1 MSLPQRIFALIDVN
15 NCYVSCERVFNPKLE
30 NRPVVVLSNNDGCVV
45 SRSYEAKK
53 LGIRMAVPFFQIE
66 EIIQQHQVEVFS
78 SNYALYA
85 EMSRRFMNILGSFVD
100 PCEQEVYSIDECFLE
115 LTAYQQ
121 SYDLTEYA
129 HQILDTV
136 KNWLGLPCC
145 IGIGYS
151 KTQAKLANNL
161 AKTYACFDSV
171 CNLVAEDPCIIEDL
185 LEKMPVGEVWGVGRK
200 IRRRLEKMNIYSVM
214 DLVQANPKMLG
225 KHFSVVM
232 ENTVK
237 ELQGMACLA
246 LEDIISDRRQILSSR
261 SFGQSIE
268 DKSSLGQAL
277 TEFTL
282 RAVERLR
289 NQTSLCKAVGVSI
302 RTNRFNKEEYYRP
315 FTIVYLADYSDDRLE
330 IMKAVQQGLE
340 RIYQT
345 GHRYK
350 KAEVIL
356 LDIIPRHSHAVDLF
370 HDTEEMLARQNLST
384 AFDVINKK
392 FGRDTMTLGRLITP
406 HGRAWQM
413 TQNHKS
419 PSYLTKWDE
428 VLRVF

>member
-1 MSLPQRIFALIDVN
+1 MRLPQRIFALIDVN

-45 SRSYEAKK
+45 SRSYEAKQ
-53 LGIRMAVPFFQIE
+53 LGIRMAVPVFQIE
-66 EIIQQHQVEVFS
+66 ELIRQYQVAVFS

-85 EMSRRFMNILGSFVD
+85 EMSRRFMNILASFVE

-129 HQILDTV
+129 RQILNTV
-136 KNWLGLPCC
+136 KAWLGLPCC

-161 AKTYACFDSV
+161 AKTHASFQGI
-171 CNLVAEDPCIIEDL
+171 CNLIAEDPCVIEDL
-185 LEKMPVGEVWGVGRK
+185 LENMPVGEVWGVGRK
-200 IRRRLEKMNIYSVM
+200 IRQRLEQMHIHSVM
-214 DLVQANPKMLG
+214 DLLQADPKMIG
-225 KHFSVVM
+225 KYFSVVM

-237 ELQGMACLA
+237 ELRGMACLEI
-246 LEDIISDRRQILSSR
+246 EDVVPDRQQVLSSR
-261 SFGQSIE
+261 SFGQPIQ
-268 DKSSLGQAL
+268 DKDHLSEAL

-289 NQTSLCKAVGVSI
+289 KQKLLCKAVGVSI
-302 RTNRFNKEEYYRP
+302 RTNRFNKENYYRP
-315 FTIVYLADYSDDRLE
+315 FTVVYLADYSDDRLQ
-330 IMKAVQQGLE
+330 IMKAVLQGLD
-340 RIYQT
+340 RIYQD

-356 LDIIPRHSHAVDLF
+356 LDVIPQQRHVVDLF
-370 HDTEEMLARQNLST
+370 HNTDELIARRELSL
-384 AFDVINKK
+384 AFDEINKK
-392 FGRDTMTLGRLITP
+392 FGRDSMTLARLITP
-406 HGRAWQM
+406 HGRSWSM
-413 TQNHKS
+413 IQNHKS
-419 PSYLTKWDE
+419 PSYLTKWEDL
-428 VLRVF
+428 LRVI

>member
-53 LGIRMAVPFFQIE
+53 LGIKMAVPVFQIE
-66 EIIQQHQVEVFS
+66 DIIRQHQVEVFS

-85 EMSRRFMNILGSFVD
+85 EMSRRFMNILGNFVD
-100 PCEQEVYSIDECFLE
+100 PCEQEIYSIDESFLE
-115 LTAYQQ
+115 LTAYQHC
-121 SYDLTEYA
+121 YDLSEYA
-129 HQILDTV
+129 QQIIDTI
-136 KNWLGLPCC
+136 KKWLGIPCC

-161 AKTYACFDSV
+161 AKNHASFNGV
-171 CNLVAEDPCIIEDL
+171 CNMVAEDPCVIESL
-185 LEKMPVGEVWGVGRK
+185 LGNMPAGEVWGVGRK
-200 IRRRLEKMNIYSVM
+200 IRQRLEKMNIYSVM
-214 DLVQANPKMLG
+214 DLVQADPKMMG
-225 KHFSVVM
+225 KYFSVVM

-237 ELQGMACLA
+237 ELQGMACLEI
-246 LEDIISDRRQILSSR
+246 EDVIADRQQVLSSR
-261 SFGQSIE
+261 SFGQPIE
-268 DKSSLGQAL
+268 DKNSLSGAL

-289 NQTSLCKAVGVSI
+289 QQNLLCKAVGVSI
-302 RTNRFNKEEYYRP
+302 RTNRFNKENYYRP
-315 FTIVYLADYSDDRLE
+315 FTVVYLADYSDDRLE
-330 IMKAVQQGLE
+330 IMKAVQQGLD
-340 RIYQT
+340 RIYQA

-356 LDIIPRHSHAVDLF
+356 LDIIPQRSHAVDLF
-370 HDTEEMLARQNLST
+370 HDTDELIARRNLSL
-384 AFDVINKK
+384 AFDEINKK
-392 FGRDTMTLGRLITP
+392 FGRDVMTLGRLITP
-406 HGRAWQM
+406 HGRTWSM

-428 VLRVF
+428 VLRVL

>member
-1 MSLPQRIFALIDVN
+1 MRLPQRIFALIDVN

-45 SRSYEAKK
+45 SRSYEAKQ
-53 LGIRMAVPFFQIE
+53 LGIRMAVPVFQIE
-66 EIIQQHQVEVFS
+66 KLIRQYQVAVFS

-85 EMSRRFMNILGSFVD
+85 EMSRRFMNILASFVE

-129 HQILDTV
+129 WQILDTV
-136 KNWLGLPCC
+136 KAWLGLPCC

-161 AKTYACFDSV
+161 AKTHASFQGI
-171 CNLVAEDPCIIEDL
+171 CNLIAEDPCVIEDL
-185 LEKMPVGEVWGVGRK
+185 LENMPVGEVWGVGRK
-200 IRRRLEKMNIYSVM
+200 IRQRLEQMHIHSVM
-214 DLVQANPKMLG
+214 DLLQADPKMIG
-225 KHFSVVM
+225 KYFSVVM

-237 ELQGMACLA
+237 ELRGMACLEI
-246 LEDIISDRRQILSSR
+246 EDVVPDRQQVLSSR
-261 SFGQSIE
+261 SFGQPIQ
-268 DKSSLGQAL
+268 DKDHLSEAL

-289 NQTSLCKAVGVSI
+289 KQKLLCKAVGVSI
-302 RTNRFNKEEYYRP
+302 RTNRFNKENYYRP
-315 FTIVYLADYSDDRLE
+315 FTVVYLADYSDDRLQ
-330 IMKAVQQGLE
+330 IMKAVLQGLD
-340 RIYQT
+340 RIYQD

-356 LDIIPRHSHAVDLF
+356 LDVIPQQRHVVDLF
-370 HDTEEMLARQNLST
+370 HNTDDLIARRELSL
-384 AFDVINKK
+384 AFDEINKK
-392 FGRDTMTLGRLITP
+392 FGRDSMTLARLITP
-406 HGRAWQM
+406 HGRSWSM
-413 TQNHKS
+413 IQNHKS
-419 PSYLTKWDE
+419 PSYLTKWEDL
-428 VLRVF
+428 LRVI

>member
-1 MSLPQRIFALIDVN
+1 MRLPQRIFALIDVN

-45 SRSYEAKK
+45 SRSYEAKQ
-53 LGIRMAVPFFQIE
+53 LGIRMAVPVFQIE
-66 EIIQQHQVEVFS
+66 ELIRQYQVAVFS

-85 EMSRRFMNILGSFVD
+85 EMSRRFMNILASFVE

-129 HQILDTV
+129 RKILDTV
-136 KNWLGLPCC
+136 KAWLGLPCC

-161 AKTYACFDSV
+161 AKTHASFQGI
-171 CNLVAEDPCIIEDL
+171 CNLIAEDPCVIEDL
-185 LEKMPVGEVWGVGRK
+185 LENMPVGEVWGVGRK
-200 IRRRLEKMNIYSVM
+200 IRQRLEQMHIHSVM
-214 DLVQANPKMLG
+214 DLLQADPKMIG
-225 KHFSVVM
+225 KYFSVVM

-237 ELQGMACLA
+237 ELRGMACLEI
-246 LEDIISDRRQILSSR
+246 EDVVPDRQQVLSSR
-261 SFGQSIE
+261 SFGQPIQ
-268 DKSSLGQAL
+268 DKDHLSEAL

-289 NQTSLCKAVGVSI
+289 KQKLLCKAVGVSI
-302 RTNRFNKEEYYRP
+302 RTNRFNKENYYRP
-315 FTIVYLADYSDDRLE
+315 FTVVYLADYSDDRLQ
-330 IMKAVQQGLE
+330 IMKAVLQGLD
-340 RIYQT
+340 RIYQD

-356 LDIIPRHSHAVDLF
+356 LDVIPQQRHVVDLF
-370 HDTEEMLARQNLST
+370 HNTDELIARRELSL
-384 AFDVINKK
+384 AFDEINKK
-392 FGRDTMTLGRLITP
+392 FGRDSMTLARLITP
-406 HGRAWQM
+406 HGRSWSM
-413 TQNHKS
+413 IQNHKS
-419 PSYLTKWDE
+419 PSYLTKWEDL
-428 VLRVF
+428 LRVI

>member
-30 NRPVVVLSNNDGCVV
+30 QRPVVVLSNNDGCVV
-45 SRSYEAKK
+45 SRSSEAKQ
-53 LGIRMAVPFFQIE
+53 LGIRMAVPVFQIE
-66 EIIQQHQVEVFS
+66 DIIQQHQVEVFS

-115 LTAYQQ
+115 LTAYQH

-151 KTQAKLANNL
+151 KTQAKLANHL
-161 AKTYACFDSV
+161 AKTHPCFNSV
-171 CNLVAEDPCIIEDL
+171 CNIVAEDPCVIEDL
-185 LEKMPVGEVWGVGRK
+185 LLRIPAGEVWGVGRK
-200 IRRRLEKMNIYSVM
+200 IRQRLEKMNICSVM
-214 DLVQANPKMLG
+214 DLVQADPKMLG
-225 KHFSVVM
+225 KYFSVVM

-237 ELQGMACLA
+237 ELQGMACLEI
-246 LEDIISDRRQILSSR
+246 EDIVTERRQVLSSR
-261 SFGQSIE
+261 SFGQPIQE
-268 DKSSLGQAL
+268 KSDLSGAL
-277 TEFTL
+277 TEFSL
-282 RAVERLR
+282 RAIERLR
-289 NQTSLCKAVGVSI
+289 HQKLLCKAVGVSI
-302 RTNRFNKEEYYRP
+302 RTNRFNKDQYYRP
-315 FTIVYLADYSDDRLE
+315 YTVVYLSDYSDDRLE
-330 IMKAVQQGLE
+330 IIKAVQQGLD
-340 RIYQT
+340 RIFQA

-356 LDIIPRHSHAVDLF
+356 LDIIPQHSHAVDLF
-370 HDTEEMLARQNLST
+370 HDTDELIARRNLST
-384 AFDVINKK
+384 TFDGINEK

-413 TQNHKS
+413 MQKHKS
-419 PSYLTKWDE
+419 PSYLTHWDQ
-428 VLRVF
+428 VLKVG

>member
-1 MSLPQRIFALIDVN
+1 MNTPQRIFALIDVN
-15 NCYVSCERVFNPKLE
+15 NCYVSCERVFKPKLE

-53 LGIRMAVPFFQIE
+53 LGIRMAVPLFQIE
-66 EIIQQHQVEVFS
+66 DVIRQHQVEVFS

-85 EMSRRFMNILGSFVD
+85 EMSRRFMNVLGSFVD
-100 PCEQEVYSIDECFLE
+100 PCEQEIYSIDECFLE
-115 LTAYQQ
+115 LTAYQH
-121 SYDLTEYA
+121 SYDLTQYA

-161 AKTYACFDSV
+161 AKTHNCFDSV

-185 LEKMPVGEVWGVGRK
+185 LAKMPVGEVWGVGRK
-200 IRRRLEKMNIYSVM
+200 IRQRLEKMNICSVM
-214 DLVQANPKMLG
+214 DLIQADPKMMG
-225 KHFSVVM
+225 KYFSVVM

-237 ELQGMACLA
+237 ELQGMACLEI
-246 LEDIISDRRQILSSR
+246 EDVVSDRQQVLSSR
-261 SFGQSIE
+261 SFGQPIE
-268 DKSSLGQAL
+268 DKKSLSEAL

-289 NQTSLCKAVGVSI
+289 QQKLLCKAVGVSI
-302 RTNRFNKEEYYRP
+302 RTNRFHKETYFRP
-315 FTIVYLADYSDDRLE
+315 FTVVYLMDYSDDRLE
-330 IMKAVQQGLE
+330 IIKMVQQGLD
-340 RIYQT
+340 RIYQA

-356 LDIIPRHSHAVDLF
+356 LDIIPQHSHAVDLF
-370 HDTEEMLARQNLST
+370 HDTDELIARRNLSVT
-384 AFDVINKK
+384 FDGINEK

-406 HGRAWQM
+406 HGRTWRM

-428 VLRVF
+428 VLKVM

>member
-1 MSLPQRIFALIDVN
+1 MRLPQRIFALIDVN

-45 SRSYEAKK
+45 SRSYEAKQ
-53 LGIRMAVPFFQIE
+53 LGIRMAVPVFQIE
-66 EIIQQHQVEVFS
+66 ELIRQYQVAVFS

-85 EMSRRFMNILGSFVD
+85 EMSRRFMNILASFVE

-129 HQILDTV
+129 RQILDTV
-136 KNWLGLPCC
+136 KAWLGLPCC

-161 AKTYACFDSV
+161 AKTHASFQGI
-171 CNLVAEDPCIIEDL
+171 CNLIAEDPCVIEDL
-185 LEKMPVGEVWGVGRK
+185 LENMPVGEVWGVGRK
-200 IRRRLEKMNIYSVM
+200 IRQRLEQMHIHSVM
-214 DLVQANPKMLG
+214 DLLQADPKMIG
-225 KHFSVVM
+225 KYFSVVM

-237 ELQGMACLA
+237 ELRGMACLEI
-246 LEDIISDRRQILSSR
+246 EDVVPDRQQVLSSR
-261 SFGQSIE
+261 SFGQPIQ
-268 DKSSLGQAL
+268 DKDHLSEAL

-289 NQTSLCKAVGVSI
+289 KQKLLCKAVGVSI
-302 RTNRFNKEEYYRP
+302 RTNRFNKENYYRP
-315 FTIVYLADYSDDRLE
+315 FTVVYLADYSDDRLQ
-330 IMKAVQQGLE
+330 IMKAVLQGLD
-340 RIYQT
+340 RIYQD

-356 LDIIPRHSHAVDLF
+356 LDVIPQQRHVVDLF
-370 HDTEEMLARQNLST
+370 HNTDELIARRELSL
-384 AFDVINKK
+384 AFDEINKK
-392 FGRDTMTLGRLITP
+392 FGRDSMTLARLITP
-406 HGRAWQM
+406 HGRSWSM
-413 TQNHKS
+413 IQNHKS
-419 PSYLTKWDE
+419 PSYLTKWEDL
-428 VLRVF
+428 LRVI

>member
-45 SRSYEAKK
+45 SRSYEAKQ

-66 EIIQQHQVEVFS
+66 EIIQRHQVEVFS

-121 SYDLTEYA
+121 SYDLTAYA

-161 AKTYACFDSV
+161 AKTHACFNSV
-171 CNLVAEDPCIIEDL
+171 CNIVAEDPCVIEDL
-185 LEKMPVGEVWGVGRK
+185 LQHMPVGEVWGVGRK
-200 IRRRLEKMNIYSVM
+200 IRQRLEKMNVYSVM
-214 DLVQANPKMLG
+214 DLLQADAKMMG
-225 KHFSVVM
+225 KYFSVLM

-237 ELQGMACLA
+237 ELQGMACLE
-246 LEDIISDRRQILSSR
+246 LEDVVTDRQQVLSSR
-261 SFGQSIE
+261 SFGQPIQE
-268 DKSSLGQAL
+268 KSDLSGAL
-277 TEFTL
+277 TEFSL
-282 RAVERLR
+282 RAIERLR
-289 NQTSLCKAVGVSI
+289 HQKLLCKAVGVSI
-302 RTNRFNKEEYYRP
+302 RTNRFNKDQYYRP
-315 FTIVYLADYSDDRLE
+315 YTVVYLPDYSDDRLE
-330 IMKAVQQGLE
+330 IIKAVQQGLD
-340 RIYQT
+340 RIFQA

-350 KAEVIL
+350 KAQVIL
-356 LDIIPRHSHAVDLF
+356 LDIIPQHSHAVDLF
-370 HDTEEMLARQNLST
+370 HDTDELIARRNLST
-384 AFDVINKK
+384 TFDGINEK

-406 HGRAWQM
+406 HGRAWRM

-419 PSYLTKWDE
+419 PSYLTNWDQ
-428 VLRVF
+428 VLKIG

>member
-1 MSLPQRIFALIDVN
+1 MRLPQRIFALIDVN

-45 SRSYEAKK
+45 SRSYEAKQ
-53 LGIRMAVPFFQIE
+53 LGIRMAVPVFQIE
-66 EIIQQHQVEVFS
+66 ELIRQYQVAVFS

-85 EMSRRFMNILGSFVD
+85 EMSRRFMNILASFVE

-129 HQILDTV
+129 RQILDTV
-136 KNWLGLPCC
+136 KAWLGLPCC

-161 AKTYACFDSV
+161 AKTHASFQGI
-171 CNLVAEDPCIIEDL
+171 CNLIAEDPCVIEDL
-185 LEKMPVGEVWGVGRK
+185 LENMPVGEVWGVGRK
-200 IRRRLEKMNIYSVM
+200 IRQRLEQMHIHSVM
-214 DLVQANPKMLG
+214 DLLQADPKMIG
-225 KHFSVVM
+225 KYFSVVM

-237 ELQGMACLA
+237 ELRGMACLEI
-246 LEDIISDRRQILSSR
+246 EDVVPDRQQVLSSR
-261 SFGQSIE
+261 SFGQPIQ
-268 DKSSLGQAL
+268 DKDHLSEAL

-289 NQTSLCKAVGVSI
+289 KQKLLCKAVGVSI
-302 RTNRFNKEEYYRP
+302 RTNRFNKENYYRP
-315 FTIVYLADYSDDRLE
+315 FTVVYLADYSDDRLQ
-330 IMKAVQQGLE
+330 IIKAVLQGLD
-340 RIYQT
+340 RIYQD

-356 LDIIPRHSHAVDLF
+356 LDVIPQQRHVVDLF
-370 HDTEEMLARQNLST
+370 HNTDELIARRELSL
-384 AFDVINKK
+384 AFDEINKK
-392 FGRDTMTLGRLITP
+392 FGRDSMTLARLITP
-406 HGRAWQM
+406 HGRSWSM
-413 TQNHKS
+413 IQNHKS
-419 PSYLTKWDE
+419 PSYLTKWEDL
-428 VLRVF
+428 LRVI

>member
-53 LGIRMAVPFFQIE
+53 LGIKMAAPVFQIE
-66 EIIQQHQVEVFS
+66 DIIRQHQVEVFS

-100 PCEQEVYSIDECFLE
+100 PCEQEIYSIDESFLE
-115 LTAYQQ
+115 LTAYQHC
-121 SYDLTEYA
+121 YDLSEYA
-129 HQILDTV
+129 QQIIDTI
-136 KNWLGLPCC
+136 KKWLGIPCC

-161 AKTYACFDSV
+161 AKNHASFNGV
-171 CNLVAEDPCIIEDL
+171 CNMVDEDPCVIGSL
-185 LEKMPVGEVWGVGRK
+185 LGNMPAGEVWGVGRK
-200 IRRRLEKMNIYSVM
+200 IRQRLEKMNIYSVM
-214 DLVQANPKMLG
+214 DLVQADPKMMG
-225 KHFSVVM
+225 KYFSVVM

-237 ELQGMACLA
+237 ELQGMACLEI
-246 LEDIISDRRQILSSR
+246 EDVIADRQQVLSSR
-261 SFGQSIE
+261 SFGQPIE
-268 DKSSLGQAL
+268 DKNSLSGAL

-289 NQTSLCKAVGVSI
+289 LQSLLCKAVGVSI
-302 RTNRFNKEEYYRP
+302 RTNRFNKENYYRP
-315 FTIVYLADYSDDRLE
+315 FTVVYLADYSDDRLE

-340 RIYQT
+340 RIYQA

-356 LDIIPRHSHAVDLF
+356 LDIIPQRSHAVDLF
-370 HDTEEMLARQNLST
+370 HDTDELIARRNLSL
-384 AFDVINKK
+384 AFDEINKK
-392 FGRDTMTLGRLITP
+392 FGRDAMTLGRLITP
-406 HGRAWQM
+406 HGRTWSM

-428 VLRVF
+428 VLRVL